1 MPIFWLDG
9 EASNQHGVCH
19 DQGRSIPLSTA
30 DLRQCPNRNA
40 FSSWDRTGL
49 ASRRSHGALASAWA
63 FRSCILTRSTGTR
76 AGCQPRSG
84 EFRERMAEAAGCDTW
99 VMEGN
104 YTSHLDL
111 RLPRAEAVIWL
122 DLPRHVDFPRAI
134 WRSIRNYGRE
144 RDDVGRGNPEQFDLS
159 FFRDWVWTY
168 PARSRA
174 RHAQLLASLPS
185 GIPGIILRSRREV
198 TNFTNNLPCP
208 SCRAAVSASWGSA
221 PSLK

>member
-1 MPIFWLDG
+1 MPVPKRILILGPNGSGKSTLARRIGERLGIPVVHLDAIYWNPG
-9 EASNQHGVCH
+9 WVPTEV
-19 DQGRSIPLSTA
+19 GR
-30 DLRQCPNRNA
+30 
-40 FSSWDRTGL
+40 
-49 ASRRSHGALASAWA
+49 
-63 FRSCILTRSTGTR
+63 
-76 AGCQPRSG
+76 
-84 EFRERMAEAAGCDTW
+84 FRERMAEAAGCDTW

-122 DLPRHVDFPRAI
+122 DLPRHVYFPRAI

-198 TNFTNNLPCP
+198 TNFTNNLPC
-208 SCRAAVSASWGSA
+208 SLACRAAVSASWGSA